1 MDTYRSL
8 NDAPQLDASA
18 LTVGTFDGLHLGH
31 QAVISHLVDTAR
43 QRRVPSVVVTFEPHP
58 RQILGGQGS
67 GPLPGLLLDLPAKL
81 ALLEGMAV
89 DVALV
94 LEFDLPFS
102 RISAEKFLETYLV
115 EHFHP
120 VSIVVGY
127 DNRFGHN
134 REGGAE
140 FLRQHRDR
148 FDYSVVELTA
158 VNSRSADPLSSS
170 RIRTLLNAGMCAE
183 AEAILGRPY
192 GMTTMVVKGD
202 SRGRE
207 LGFPTANL
215 EPVEATQLMP
225 AQGVYIVALE
235 GEDWTSFGMANIG
248 TRPTFGSGE
257 LRLEAHLFEPPE
269 GGLYGQ
275 QVRIRFHSRLRDE
288 QKFED
293 AQALRDQLQTDRKES
308 LQWVKQYR
316 EGNPIHAT
324 VE

>member
-8 NDAPQLDASA
+8 TDTPRLDASV
-18 LTVGTFDGLHLGH
+18 LTIGTFDGLHLGH

-43 QRRVPSVVVTFEPHP
+43 QRHVPSVVVTFEPHP
-58 RQILGGQGS
+58 RYILGGRGND
-67 GPLPGLLLDLPAKL
+67 PLPGLLLDLPTKL

-102 RISAEKFLETYLV
+102 RIPADIFLETYLV
-115 EHFHP
+115 DRFHP

-140 FLRQHRDR
+140 FLRRHRDR
-148 FDYSVVELTA
+148 FGYSVVELTA
-158 VNSRSADPLSSS
+158 VNSQSADPLSSS
-170 RIRTLLNAGMCAE
+170 RVRTLLQAGLCAE

-192 GMTTMVVKGD
+192 GLTARVVKGD

-215 EPVEATQLMP
+215 EPVEATQLLP

-235 GEDWTSFGMANIG
+235 GEDWTSVGMANIG

-257 LRLEAHLFEPPE
+257 LRLEAHLFEPPDGE
-269 GGLYGQ
+269 LYGQ

-293 AQALRDQLQTDRKES
+293 AQALREQLQTDRKET
-308 LQWVKQYR
+308 LQWMKQYR